1 MKKSIIIILFTCVA
15 AGSCKK
21 FLTETPYSLLS
32 TNNFYQSAGDAAVA
46 LNGVFATLTAQ
57 TYYGRTSW
65 TVTELG
71 GEDLTVPANSSSDR
85 ITLGNYTANSSNGE
99 VANWWNNIYSCINR
113 ANDVIANVPK
123 ISMDPGSRND
133 IVGNARFLRALGYFE
148 LVRSFGSVPL
158 LTTPTSSTSNLFPPK
173 AAIADIYTQIIG
185 DLQYAEANCLQESQI
200 ITANKGR
207 VSSGAASSILAK
219 VYLTRATTSAKD
231 PNDYANALAEC
242 NKVINS
248 GQYTLLSNYKSIFDW
263 TNKFPAKP
271 ENIFSVQFA
280 EPPSVGNIII
290 RMLTSSKTTPAGS
303 ASFYVPTTFYNSYI
317 PADSIRRNFNIT
329 NKDKSAN
336 GTITTDPLYFYSK
349 FSTDPTWTAQSNN
362 SMANWIITRYADV
375 LLMQSEAIHFLNPLD
390 STQFNGI
397 NAVRARAGLTGTYQL
412 NFSSTP
418 GPDDFITA
426 LLNERAWEL
435 CMEGH
440 RRYDLIRLGRIQ
452 SALLAGKGVS
462 VPSADP
468 LLPIPF
474 AQVALDSLLGK

>member
-1 MKKSIIIILFTCVA
+1 MKKKFIILFFIGVA
-15 AGSCKK
+15 VASCKK

-99 VANWWNNIYSCINR
+99 VANWWNNIYNCINR

-123 ISMDPGSRND
+123 ISMDPASRND

-173 AAIADIYTQIIG
+173 AAIADIYSQIIA
-185 DLQYAEANCLQESQI
+185 DLQYAESNCLLESQI
-200 ITANKGR
+200 STANKGR

-219 VYLTRATTSAKD
+219 VYLTRATTTAKD
-231 PNDYANALAEC
+231 PNDYTNALAEC
-242 NKVINS
+242 NKVIAS
-248 GQYTLLSNYKSIFDW
+248 GQYALLPNYKSIFDW

-303 ASFYVPTTFYNSYI
+303 ASFYVPPAFYNSYI
-317 PADSIRRNFNIT
+317 PADSIRRNFSIT
-329 NKDKSAN
+329 NKDKSSN

-375 LLMQSEAIHFLNPLD
+375 LLMQSEALHFLNPLD

-397 NAVRARAGLTGTYQL
+397 NAVRTRAGLTGTWQL
-412 NFSSTP
+412 NFSNTP

-452 SALLAGKGVS
+452 SALLAGKGVT
-462 VPSADP
+462 VPSANP
-468 LLPIPF
+468 LLPIPY

>member
-1 MKKSIIIILFTCVA
+1 MKKGIIILVFTCIAV
-15 AGSCKK
+15 GSCKK

-46 LNGVFATLTAQ
+46 LNGVFAPLTAQ

-65 TVTELG
+65 TVSELG

-123 ISMDPGSRND
+123 ITMDPGSRSD

-173 AAIADIYTQIIG
+173 AAIADIYSQIIN
-185 DLQYAEANCLQESQI
+185 DLQYAETNCLLENQI
-200 ITANKGR
+200 TTANKGR

-219 VYLTRATTSAKD
+219 VYLTRATTSIAD
-231 PNDYANALAEC
+231 PADYTNALAEC

-248 GQYTLLSNYKSIFDW
+248 GQYILLPNYKSIFDW

-290 RMLTSSKTTPAGS
+290 RMLTSAKTTPAGS

-317 PADSIRRNFNIT
+317 PADSIRRNFSIT
-329 NKDKSAN
+329 NQDKSAS
-336 GTITTDPLYFYSK
+336 GGLSTDPLYFYTK
-349 FSTDPTWTAQSNN
+349 FSNDPTWTSQSNN

-375 LLMQSEAIHFLNPLD
+375 LLMQSEALHFLNPLD

-397 NAVRARAGLTGTYQL
+397 NAVRARAGLTGANQL
-412 NFSSTP
+412 NFTTTP

-452 SALLAGKGVS
+452 SALLTGKAVT

>member
-1 MKKSIIIILFTCVA
+1 MKKSVIIILFTCIAV
-15 AGSCKK
+15 GSCKK

-32 TNNFYQSAGDAAVA
+32 TNNFYQSAGDASVA

-99 VANWWNNIYSCINR
+99 VANWWNNIYNCINR

-123 ISMDPGSRND
+123 INMDPASRND

-173 AAIADIYTQIIG
+173 AAIGDIYTQIIG
-185 DLQYAEANCLQESQI
+185 DLQYAETNCLLESQI
-200 ITANKGR
+200 MAANKGR

-219 VYLTRATTSAKD
+219 ATTSAKD
-231 PNDYANALAEC
+231 PNDYTNALAEC
-242 NKVINS
+242 NKVIGS
-248 GQYTLLSNYKSIFDW
+248 GQYILLPNYKSIFDW

-303 ASFYVPTTFYNSYI
+303 ASFYVPAAFYNSYI
-317 PADSIRRNFNIT
+317 PADSIRRNFSIT

-362 SMANWIITRYADV
+362 SMANWIITRYADD
-375 LLMQSEAIHFLNPLD
+375 LLMQSEALHFLNPLD
-390 STQFNGI
+390 SNQFNGI
-397 NAVRARAGLTGTYQL
+397 NAVRARAGLTGAYQL
-412 NFSSTP
+412 NFSNTP

-452 SALLAGKGVS
+452 SALLAGKGVT
-462 VPSADP
+462 VPSPNP

>member
-1 MKKSIIIILFTCVA
+1 MKKATIILLLTCFAV
-15 AGSCKK
+15 GSCKK

-32 TNNFYQSAGDAAVA
+32 TNNFYQSAGDASVA

-71 GEDLTVPANSSSDR
+71 GEDLTVPSNSSSDR

-123 ISMDPGSRND
+123 ISMDPASRND

-158 LTTPTSSTSNLFPPK
+158 LITPTSSTSNLFPPK
-173 AAIADIYTQIIG
+173 AAIADIYTLIIN
-185 DLQYAEANCLQESQI
+185 DLQYAEANCLLESQI
-200 ITANKGR
+200 PTANKGR

-219 VYLTRATTSAKD
+219 VYLTRATTSFAD

-248 GQYTLLSNYKSIFDW
+248 GQYILLSNYKSIFDW

-290 RMLTSSKTTPAGS
+290 RMLTSAKTTPAGS
-303 ASFYVPTTFYNSYI
+303 ASFYVPTPFYNSYI
-317 PADSIRRNFNIT
+317 PADSIRRNFSIT

-336 GTITTDPLYFYSK
+336 GTITTDPLYFYVK
-349 FSTDPTWTAQSNN
+349 FNSDPTWTAQSNN

-375 LLMQSEAIHFLNPLD
+375 LLMQSEALHFLNPLD
-390 STQFNGI
+390 PNQFNGI
-397 NAVRARAGLTGTYQL
+397 NAVRARAGLAGSYQL
-412 NFSSTP
+412 DFTNTP

-452 SALLAGKGVS
+452 AALLAGKGVT
-462 VPSADP
+462 VPSANP

>member
-1 MKKSIIIILFTCVA
+1 MKKSIVILLFTCIT

-71 GEDLTVPANSSSDR
+71 GEDLTVPSNSSSDR

-123 ISMDPGSRND
+123 ISMDLASRND

-148 LVRSFGSVPL
+148 LARSFGSVPL
-158 LTTPTSSTSNLFPPK
+158 LITPTSSTSNLFPPK
-173 AAIADIYTQIIG
+173 AAIADIYTQIIS
-185 DLQYAEANCLQESQI
+185 DLQYAEANCLLESQI
-200 ITANKGR
+200 IMANKGR

-219 VYLTRATTSAKD
+219 VYLTRATTPAAD
-231 PNDYANALAEC
+231 PNDYTNALAEC

-248 GQYTLLSNYKSIFDW
+248 GQYALLPNYKSIFDW
-263 TNKFPAKP
+263 TNKFPSKP

-290 RMLTSSKTTPAGS
+290 RMLTSAKTTPAGS
-303 ASFYVPTTFYNSYI
+303 ASFYVPTAFYNSYS
-317 PADSIRRNFNIT
+317 PADSIRRNFSIT

-336 GTITTDPLYFYSK
+336 GTVTTDPLYFYTK
-349 FSTDPTWTAQSNN
+349 FSSDPTWTAQSNN
-362 SMANWIITRYADV
+362 SMANWIVTRYADV
-375 LLMQSEAIHFLNPLD
+375 LLMQSEAMHFLDPLD
-390 STQFNGI
+390 PNQFNGI

-412 NFSSTP
+412 NFTNTP

-452 SALLAGKGVS
+452 SALLAGKGVT
-462 VPSADP
+462 VPSANP

-474 AQVALDSLLGK
+474 AQIALDSLLGK

>member
-1 MKKSIIIILFTCVA
+1 MKKSITIILLTCFA

-46 LNGVFATLTAQ
+46 LNGVFGTLTAQ

-173 AAIADIYTQIIG
+173 AAVADIYTQIIS
-185 DLQYAEANCLQESQI
+185 DLQYAEANCLLESQI
-200 ITANKGR
+200 LTANKGR

-219 VYLTRATTSAKD
+219 VYLTRATTPAKD

-242 NKVINS
+242 NKVIAS
-248 GQYTLLSNYKSIFDW
+248 GQYALLPNYKAIFDW

-303 ASFYVPTTFYNSYI
+303 ASFYVPATFYNSYI
-317 PADSIRRNFNIT
+317 PSDSIRRNFNIT

-336 GTITTDPLYFYSK
+336 GTVSTDPLYFYAK
-349 FSTDPTWTAQSNN
+349 FSSDPTWTAQSNN

-375 LLMQSEAIHFLNPLD
+375 LLMQSEALHFMNPLD
-390 STQFNGI
+390 SNEFNGI
-397 NAVRARAGLTGTYQL
+397 NAVRARAGLTGANQL
-412 NFSSTP
+412 NFSNTSS
-418 GPDDFITA
+418 PDDFITA

-452 SALLAGKGVS
+452 TALLAGKGVT
-462 VPSADP
+462 VPSANP

>member
-1 MKKSIIIILFTCVA
+1 MKKSSILICLTCIA

-32 TNNFYQSAGDAAVA
+32 TNNFYQSAGDANVA

-123 ISMDPGSRND
+123 ISMDAAGRND
-133 IVGNARFLRALGYFE
+133 VVGNARFLRALGYFE

-173 AAIADIYTQIIG
+173 AAIADIYTQIIS
-185 DLQYAEANCLQESQI
+185 DLQYAEANCLPESQI
-200 ITANKGR
+200 IAAKKGR

-219 VYLTRATTSAKD
+219 VYLTRATTSVKD
-231 PNDYANALAEC
+231 PNDYANALTEC
-242 NKVINS
+242 NKVISS
-248 GQYTLLSNYKSIFDW
+248 GQYTLLQNYKSIFDW

-303 ASFYVPTTFYNSYI
+303 ASFYVPTAFYNSYI
-317 PADSIRRNFNIT
+317 AADSIRRNFNIT

-336 GTITTDPLYFYSK
+336 GTVTTDPLYFYTK
-349 FSTDPTWTAQSNN
+349 FNTDPTWTAQSNN

-375 LLMQSEAIHFLNPLD
+375 LLMQSEALHFLDPLD
-390 STQFNGI
+390 SNQFNGI

-412 NFSSTP
+412 NFSNTP

-452 SALLAGKGVS
+452 SALLAGKGVT
-462 VPSADP
+462 VPSANP

>member
-1 MKKSIIIILFTCVA
+1 MKKGIIILLITLVA
-15 AGSCKK
+15 VGSCKK

-32 TNNFYQSAGDAAVA
+32 TNNFYQSAGDAEVA

-71 GEDLTVPANSSSDR
+71 GEDLTVPSTSSSDR
-85 ITLGNYTANSSNGE
+85 ITLGNYTETSSNGE
-99 VANWWNNIYSCINR
+99 VANWWNNIYSMVNR

-123 ISMDPGSRND
+123 ISMDTNSRNN

-148 LVRSFGSVPL
+148 LVRSFGEVPL
-158 LTTPTSSTSNLFPPK
+158 LITPTSATSNLFPPK
-173 AAIADIYTQIIG
+173 AAIGDIYTQIIS
-185 DLQYAEANCLQESQI
+185 DLQYAEANCLLESNI
-200 ITANKGR
+200 LPANKGQ

-219 VYLTRATTSAKD
+219 VYLTRATTTVAD

-248 GQYTLLSNYKSIFDW
+248 GQYILLPNYKSIFDW
-263 TNKFPAKP
+263 TNKFPAQP

-290 RMLTSSKTTPAGS
+290 RMLTSAKTTPAGS
-303 ASFYVPTTFYNSYI
+303 ASFYVPATFYNTYI
-317 PADSIRRNFNIT
+317 PADTIRRNFNIT
-329 NKDKSAN
+329 NQDKSAN
-336 GTITTDPLYFYSK
+336 GTITIDPLYYYTK
-349 FSTDPTWTAQSNN
+349 FSSDPTWTAQSNN
-362 SMANWIITRYADV
+362 SEANWIITRYADV
-375 LLMQSEAIHFLNPLD
+375 LLMQSEALHFLNPLD
-390 STQFNGI
+390 PNQFNGI
-397 NAVRARAGLTGTYQL
+397 NAVRARAGLTGTNQL
-412 NFSSTP
+412 NFTTTP

-452 SALLAGKGVS
+452 SALLAGKGVT
-462 VPSADP
+462 VPSANP

-474 AQVALDSLLGK
+474 AQVALDSLLGQ